1 MGTTEDSDIIDC
13 NGLYG
18 SSCDPTHQFRS
29 VQRTTWSVGDFQ
41 LSYNWRH
48 YSSIDI
54 EETLKPGIFDAF
66 ETIDAYNYI
75 DLSASWDVNSA
86 LSLTASVANVFDED
100 PPIIGNE
107 TGTTSYNSGNTFP
120 SNYDTL
126 GRVYALGV
134 NVKF

>member
-1 MGTTEDSDIIDC
+1 
-13 NGLYG
+13 
-18 SSCDPTHQFRS
+18 
-29 VQRTTWSVGDFQ
+29 
-41 LSYNWRH
+41 
-48 YSSIDI
+48 
-54 EETLKPGIFDAF
+54 LKPGIFDAF
-66 ETIDAYNYI
+66 EKIDAYNYI

-86 LSLTASVANVFDED
+86 LSVTASVANVFDED